1 MMIIEREINKWS
13 LKIKIAK
20 TQKETPQFLD
30 NYTMDFQN
38 LTHRHNAL
46 LFS

>member
-13 LKIKIAK
+13 LKIEIAK
-20 TQKETPQFLD
+20 TQKETQQFLD